1 MAASI
6 FESIKKAL
14 ISLFKG
20 LYPAFDVFCEEIP
33 KTQNDEPEPDLEDY
47 VFLEVIPTGNTT
59 ADPYHTDRMV
69 LVSVAIHT
77 KSESNQ
83 DYLKIFQEVDGAVR
97 PVFRFQD
104 GGEARAITVPDISFR
119 VVDKVLQ
126 VSFTLAFRDSIEE
139 SPQLPVMEDLE
150 MFIKTTERT

>member
-1 MAASI
+1 MATSI

-20 LYPAFDVFCEEIP
+20 LYPASDVFCEEIP

-47 VFLEVIPTGNTT
+47 VFLEIIPTGNTT
-59 ADPYHTDRMV
+59 VNPYHTDRMV
-69 LVSVAIHT
+69 LVSAAIHT

-83 DYLKIFQEVDGAVR
+83 DYLKISQEVDDAVR

-150 MFIKTTERT
+150 MSVKTTERM